1 MNENL
6 YELSDRLLSLRRKFA
21 EFALEGICLDGGQA
35 TAVAHELK
43 ELGLLA
49 NRREHE
55 ISRHRWNAEARAER
69 AAEEK
74 MLEELARPGTN
85 VVHLNFVRHDTLGGA
100 A

>member
-1 MNENL
+1 MTENL
-6 YELSDRLLSLRRKFA
+6 YELSDRLFELRRKFA
-21 EFALEGICLDGGQA
+21 DFGHEGVMLAGDDA
-35 TAVAHELK
+35 TLIAHELK
-43 ELGLLA
+43 ELGVLSQ
-49 NRREHE
+49 RQTHE

-85 VVHLNFVRHDTLGGA
+85 VVHLVFRRDQEFGGA